1 MAGMLGNAYLWVKAA
16 HLIFVIF
23 WMAGLFMLPRYLV
36 YHQEALAGAGGD
48 AGLWVEREAKIR
60 NIILTPAMI
69 VVWVLGLVLA
79 ANAGLFSGGAGLGW
93 LHLKLLLV
101 VILTGYHGWA
111 VGYAR
116 KLAAGKPTLTGRQL
130 RMINEIPAVLVTFI
144 VILAIVQPF

>member
-1 MAGMLGNAYLWVKAA
+1 MTNSYVWLLAA
-16 HLIFVIF
+16 HLLFVIY

-48 AGLWVEREAKIR
+48 ASLWVEREAKIR

-79 ANAGLFSGGAGLGW
+79 ANAGLFSGQAGLGW
-93 LHLKLLLV
+93 LHLKLFLV
-101 VILTGYHGWA
+101 VVLSGYHGWA

-116 KLAAGKPTLTGRQL
+116 KLKAGKPTLTGRQL
-130 RMINEIPAVLVTFI
+130 RMINEVPAVLVTVI
-144 VILAIVQPF
+144 VVLAIVQPF

>member
-1 MAGMLGNAYLWVKAA
+1 MTGMLGNAYPWMKAA

-36 YHQEALAGAGGD
+36 YHQEAAIGSPEA
-48 AGLWVEREAKIR
+48 AIWVEREAKIR
-60 NIILTPAMI
+60 NIIMTPAML

-79 ANAGLFSGGAGLGW
+79 ANAGLFSGMSGLGW
-93 LHLKLLLV
+93 LHAKLLLV
-101 VILTGYHGWA
+101 LVLTGYHGWA
-111 VGYAR
+111 VGYGR

-130 RMINEIPAVLVTFI
+130 RLINEVPAVLVTFI